1 MAQTF
6 AHFVFD
12 PQQDRLGEGPLSEV
26 YRAMDQQLGRT
37 VALKILRGN
46 AEIDPAA
53 DTRFL
58 REAQHTSQL
67 VHPNIATIYEYGK
80 HEGTSFIAMEYL
92 QGRTLDKVIKDQPLS
107 YDEGLRIAIEVARAL
122 ELVHQNGLIHRDLK
136 PGNVMVLEDGTVK
149 LLDFGIAR
157 ARDEATITQNGMLV
171 GTVLYMSP
179 EQVRGDELDLR
190 SDVFAFGAVLYHA
203 LTGALPFPGKS
214 FPEVCMAILDGKLR
228 RPTAIRADFPPALE
242 DFILKCLD
250 PEPERRY
257 SSAVEAKGVLQ
268 SIFDGSRSGGSAP
281 IALRGTIVMPPLVC
295 GGEHPEACDV
305 IAGALLKDA
314 AANLARVKDLKVAR
328 LDSERLPGAGA
339 SFDYVLRLRLEVIGV
354 EGRLEIE
361 LERWTQQPGGTRG
374 TAPLEV
380 FRENVQHIDKNDWA
394 LQEALVRGV
403 VRVVRKHLSAIAL
416 RPAAGPRRNTEAAL
430 TLARRAHEVM
440 HRGTTKHLLGS
451 ITSFRAAIEA
461 DPYCAIAYAGLAEAL
476 VRKYIYFDGDTT
488 YLDEARAEAAR
499 ALARSADC
507 AEAHTSLGFAF
518 HLTNRA
524 TDAQREYRLSIQLNQ
539 NEWLAH
545 RLLGAVYARLGN
557 FKEASPLLRKSITLH
572 PRNIASYDHL
582 YGVLMRLNRYEEALQ
597 VADQGITAAIEELV
611 HVPDNQEARLHMG
624 MLLARCGRQAEARDA
639 IAKARELS
647 PKDGYTAFKS
657 AVVLAILGDL
667 NESLEALSTA
677 ATRGYCIQSELA
689 RNVDLDVLRGLPDF
703 QSLVA

>member
-1 MAQTF
+1 MSQTF

-26 YRAMDQQLGRT
+26 YRALDQQLGRT

-67 VHPNIATIYEYGK
+67 VHPNIATIYEYGR

-92 QGRTLDKVIKDQPLS
+92 QGRTLDKVIRDQPLS
-107 YDEGLRIAIEVARAL
+107 YDDGLRIALEVARAL

-136 PGNVMVLEDGTVK
+136 PGNVMLLEDGTVK

-157 ARDEATITQNGMLV
+157 ARNEATITQNGMLV

-190 SDVFAFGAVLYHA
+190 SDIFAFGAVFYHA

-228 RPTAIRADFPPALE
+228 RPAQVRPDFPPLLE
-242 DFILKCLD
+242 DFLMKCLEPD
-250 PEPERRY
+250 PARRY
-257 SSAVEAKGVLQ
+257 SSAIEAKGVLQ
-268 SIFDGSRSGGSAP
+268 GMFDGSRSVAAAP
-281 IALRGTIVMPPLVC
+281 ITLSGTIVMPPLVC
-295 GGEHPEACDV
+295 GGENPEACSA
-305 IAGALLKDA
+305 IASSLLKDV
-314 AANLARVKDLKVAR
+314 AANLARLKDLKIAR
-328 LDSERLPGAGA
+328 LESERLPGAGTP
-339 SFDYVLRLRLEVIGV
+339 FDYVLRLMLEVDGV
-354 EGRLEIE
+354 EGRLELV
-361 LERWTQQPGGTRG
+361 LERWTQETGGAHG
-374 TAPLEV
+374 SAAYEV
-380 FRENVQHIDKNDWA
+380 IRESVQQRDRNDWA

-403 VRVVRKHLSAIAL
+403 VRVVRKQLSAIAL
-416 RPAAGPRRNTEAAL
+416 RPAAGPRRDAGSAL
-430 TLARRAHEVM
+430 ALARRAHELL

-461 DPYCAIAYAGLAEAL
+461 DPYCALAYAGLAEAL
-476 VRKYIYFDGDTT
+476 VRKYLYFDGDTS

-499 ALARSADC
+499 ALARSAEC
-507 AEAHTSLGFAF
+507 AEAHTALGFAY
-518 HLTNRA
+518 HLTNRS
-524 TDAQREYRLSIQLNQ
+524 TDAQREYRLAIQLNQ

-545 RLLGAVYARLGN
+545 RLLGAVYARQGN
-557 FKEASPLLRKSITLH
+557 FKEASPLLRKAVTLH
-572 PRNIASYDHL
+572 PTHIGSYDHL

-597 VADQGITAAIEELV
+597 VADQGIAAARAQLAA
-611 HVPDNQEARLHMG
+611 VPDCQEARLHMA
-624 MLLARCGRQAEARDA
+624 MLLARAGRHEEARDA
-639 IAKARELS
+639 VTQARELA
-647 PKDGYTAFKS
+647 PKDGYTAFH
-657 AVVLAILGDL
+657 AAIVLAILGDL
-667 NESLEALSTA
+667 NDSLEALSIA
-677 ATRGYCIQSELA
+677 VTRGYCITSELA
-689 RNVDLDVLRGLPDF
+689 RNADLDVLRSLPDF

>member
-1 MAQTF
+1 MPQTF
-6 AHFVFD
+6 GHFVFD

-26 YRAMDQQLGRT
+26 YRATDLQLGRT

-67 VHPNIATIYEYGK
+67 VHPNIATVYEYGR

-92 QGRTLDKVIKDQPLS
+92 QGRTLDKILKDQPLS
-107 YDEGLRIAIEVARAL
+107 YDEGVRIAIEVARAL

-136 PGNVMVLEDGTVK
+136 PANVMLLEDGSVK

-157 ARDEATITQNGMLV
+157 ARDESTITQNGMLV

-190 SDVFAFGAVLYHA
+190 SDVFAFGAVFFHA
-203 LTGALPFPGKS
+203 LTGDLPFPGKS
-214 FPEVCMAILDGKLR
+214 FPEVCMAILDGKPR
-228 RPTAIRADFPPALE
+228 RPSEIRADFPPALE
-242 DFILKCLD
+242 DFLMHCLD
-250 PEPERRY
+250 SDPARRF
-257 SSAVEAKGVLQ
+257 SSAIELKGALQAILDGTRSLNAPPLALSGTVL
-268 SIFDGSRSGGSAP
+268 
-281 IALRGTIVMPPLVC
+281 MPPLVC
-295 GGEHPEACDV
+295 TGKQPGDCDA
-305 IAGALLKDA
+305 IAGALHKDVA
-314 AANLARVKDLKVAR
+314 SNLARVRNLKVAR
-328 LDSERLPGAGA
+328 LESERLPGA
-339 SFDYVLRLRLEVIGV
+339 SVEFDFVLRLELEVSGA
-354 EGRLEIE
+354 EGRLELV
-361 LERWTQQPGGTRG
+361 LERWTQLPGGPRG
-374 TAPLEV
+374 SEPLEV
-380 FRENVQHIDKNDWA
+380 LRETVRHQDKNDWG
-394 LQEALVRGV
+394 LQEGLMRGV

-416 RPAAGPRRNTEAAL
+416 RPVAGPRRNAEAAL
-430 TLARRAHEVM
+430 ALARRAHELL

-461 DPYCAIAYAGLAEAL
+461 DPYCAKAYAGLAEAL
-476 VRKYIYFDGDTT
+476 VRKYLYFDGDTS

-507 AEAHTSLGFAF
+507 AEAHTSLGFAY

-524 TDAQREYRLSIQLNQ
+524 TDAQREYRIAIQLDQ

-557 FKEASPLLRKSITLH
+557 FKEASPLLRKAITLQ
-572 PRNIASYDHL
+572 PANIGSYDHL

-597 VADQGITAAIEELV
+597 IADLGISVARAKLAE
-611 HVPDNQEARLHMG
+611 VPDNQEARLHMA
-624 MLLARCGRQAEARDA
+624 MLLARAGRQAEAREA
-639 IAKARELS
+639 VVKARELS
-647 PKDGYTAFKS
+647 PKDGYTAFH
-657 AVVLAILGDL
+657 AAIVLAILGDL

-677 ATRGYCIQSELA
+677 AARGYCIQSELA
-689 RNVDLDVLRGLPDF
+689 RNADLDILRALPDF
-703 QSLVA
+703 QALVA

>member
-1 MAQTF
+1 MSQTF

-26 YRAMDQQLGRT
+26 YRALDKQLGRT

-67 VHPNIATIYEYGK
+67 VHPNIATIYEYGR

-92 QGRTLDKVIKDQPLS
+92 QGRTLDKVIRDQPLS
-107 YDEGLRIAIEVARAL
+107 YDEGLRVALEVARAL

-136 PGNVMVLEDGTVK
+136 PGNVMLLEDGSVK

-157 ARDEATITQNGMLV
+157 ARDESTITQNGMLV

-190 SDVFAFGAVLYHA
+190 SDVFAFGAVFYHA

-214 FPEVCMAILDGKLR
+214 FPEVCMAILDGKPR
-228 RPTAIRADFPPALE
+228 RPTQVRADFPPVLE
-242 DFILKCLD
+242 DFLMRCLEAD
-250 PEPERRY
+250 PARRF
-257 SSAVEAKGVLQ
+257 SSAIEAKGVLQ
-268 SIFDGSRSGGSAP
+268 GMFDGSRSVAASP
-281 IALRGTIVMPPLVC
+281 LTLSGTIVMPPLVC
-295 GGEHPEACDV
+295 SGENAEACSV
-305 IAGALLKDA
+305 IAGSLLKDVA
-314 AANLARVKDLKVAR
+314 SNLVRLKDLKISR
-328 LDSERLPGAGA
+328 LDSDRLPGAP
-339 SFDYVLRLRLEVIGV
+339 FDYVLRLTLDVVGA
-354 EGRLEIE
+354 EGQLDLV
-361 LERWTQQPGGTRG
+361 LERWTQQIGGPRG
-374 TAPLEV
+374 TAPVEV
-380 FRENVQHIDKNDWA
+380 IRESVKQRDKNDWA

-403 VRVVRKHLSAIAL
+403 LRVVRKHLSAIAL
-416 RPAAGPRRNTEAAL
+416 RPAAGPRRDTETAL
-430 TLARRAHEVM
+430 ALARRAHEVL

-461 DPYCAIAYAGLAEAL
+461 DPYCAVAYAGIAEAL
-476 VRKYIYFDGDTT
+476 VRKYLYFDGDTA

-524 TDAQREYRLSIQLNQ
+524 TDAQREYRLAIQLNQ
-539 NEWLAH
+539 GEWLAH
-545 RLLGAVYARLGN
+545 RLLGAVYARQGN
-557 FKEASPLLRKSITLH
+557 FKEASPLLRKAITLH
-572 PRNIASYDHL
+572 PTHIGSYDHL
-582 YGVLMRLNRYEEALQ
+582 YGVLLRLNRYEEALQ
-597 VADQGITAAIEELV
+597 VADQGVSAARAHLAN
-611 HVPDNQEARLHMG
+611 VPDSQEARLHMA
-624 MLLARCGRQAEARDA
+624 MLLARAGRQEEAREA
-639 IAKARELS
+639 VKAARELA
-647 PKDGYTAFKS
+647 PKDGYTAFH
-657 AVVLAILGDL
+657 AAIVLAILGDL
-667 NESLEALSTA
+667 HDSLEALSTA
-677 ATRGYCIQSELA
+677 ASRGYCITSELA
-689 RNVDLDVLRGLPDF
+689 RNVDLDVLRTLPDF

>member
-1 MAQTF
+1 MPQEF

-26 YRAMDQQLGRT
+26 YRATDTQLGRT

-67 VHPNIATIYEYGK
+67 VHPNIATVYEYGK

-92 QGRTLDKVIKDQPLS
+92 QGRTLDKIIKDQPLS

-136 PGNVMVLEDGTVK
+136 PGNVMVLEDASVK

-157 ARDEATITQNGMLV
+157 ARDESTITQNGMLV

-190 SDVFAFGAVLYHA
+190 SDVFALGAVFYHVF
-203 LTGALPFPGKS
+203 TGALPFPGKS
-214 FPEVCMAILDGKLR
+214 FPEVCMAILDGKPR
-228 RPTAIRADFPPALE
+228 RPVEIRPDFPPVLE
-242 DFILKCLD
+242 EFLMRCLD
-250 PEPERRY
+250 ADPQKRY
-257 SSAVEAKGVLQ
+257 ASAIEAKGVLQ
-268 SIFDGSRSGGSAP
+268 GIFDGSRSVAAAP
-281 IALRGTIVMPPLVC
+281 ITLNGTILMPPLTC
-295 GGEHPEACDV
+295 GGAQPEACSV
-305 IAGALLKDA
+305 IAGALQKDVSSG
-314 AANLARVKDLKVAR
+314 LARVKDLKTVT
-328 LDSERLPGAGA
+328 LKSERIEDHAGP
-339 SFDYVLRLRLEVIGV
+339 FDYVLRLALEVSGF
-354 EGRLEIE
+354 EGRLGIQ
-361 LERWTQQPGGTRG
+361 LERWTQQTSGPRG
-374 TAPLEV
+374 KAPLEV
-380 FRENVQHIDKNDWA
+380 FRAELQQQDKNDWA
-394 LQEALVRGV
+394 LQEALTRGV
-403 VRVVRKHLSAIAL
+403 VRVVRKQISEFAL
-416 RPAAGPRRNTEAAL
+416 RPAAGPQRSKEAAL
-430 TLARRAHEVM
+430 ALSRRAHDLL

-461 DPYCAIAYAGLAEAL
+461 DPYCAVAYAGMAEAL
-476 VRKYIYFDGDTT
+476 VRKYLYFDGDTS

-499 ALARSADC
+499 ALARSPEC

-518 HLTNRA
+518 HLTNRP
-524 TDAQREYRLSIQLNQ
+524 TDAQREYRLAIQMNQ

-557 FKEASPLLRKSITLH
+557 FKEASPLLRKAITLH
-572 PRNIASYDHL
+572 PRHIGSYDHL

-597 VADQGITAAIEELV
+597 IADLGVSTARAHLV
-611 HVPDNQEARLHMG
+611 ESPDNQEARLHMA
-624 MLLARCGRQAEARDA
+624 MLLARGGQQIEAREA
-639 IAKARELS
+639 VAKARELS
-647 PKDGYTAFKS
+647 PKDGYTAFHS

-667 NESLEALSTA
+667 NESLEALSVA
-677 ATRGYCIQSELA
+677 AARGYCIQSELQ
-689 RNVDLDVLRGLPDF
+689 RNVDLDVLRSLPDF
-703 QSLVA
+703 PALVA